1 MAQLADRVRPRK
13 RARVRPAE
21 VVRWAGALGLCV
33 AAAAGFG
40 ACEVGDAIC
49 TDHTVEED
57 RNDGCPYG
65 PPGGPQRTQ
74 ASGCQVQF
82 DDSNCTV
89 TFRDDVFPILTA
101 PVNPVGRSGGGCT
114 SAACHGPNGGGK
126 ADLAFPSD
134 TPTADEVYNG
144 MAALTDDAGNPYVA
158 ANNPKAWFICNL
170 RGVDG
175 GGSAMPPTA
184 GLSDSESAEDDQDL
198 PIIEEWVRCGMKLD
212 GTGTG
217 GGGVGGGG
225 EGGGG
230 GATGE
235 GGAGG
240 VGL

>member
-1 MAQLADRVRPRK
+1 MSELGVPVRRMK
-13 RARVRPAE
+13 RALVQQGLA
-21 VVRWAGALGLCV
+21 ACALAACCAMGASI
-33 AAAAGFG
+33 A
-40 ACEVGDAIC
+40 ACEVGDPIC

-74 ASGCQVQF
+74 ASGCVVQF
-82 DDSNCTV
+82 DDSDCTV
-89 TFRDDVFPILTA
+89 TFRDDVFPILA
-101 PVNPVGRSGGGCT
+101 AESNPKGRSGGGCT

-134 TPTADEVYNG
+134 TPTADEVYNA
-144 MAALTDDAGNPYVA
+144 MTAISDDAGNPYVA
-158 ANNPKAWFICNL
+158 ANNAKAWFLCNL
-170 RGVDG
+170 KGIDG

-184 GLSDSESAEDDQDL
+184 GLSDSESTEDDGDMAV
-198 PIIEEWVRCGMKLD
+198 IEEWVRCGMKLD

-217 GGGVGGGG
+217 SGGGG

-230 GATGE
+230 VGGGNV

-240 VGL
+240 AGGGL